1 MDTSFSGISCRD
13 TIVTSRHHNLLVDN
27 DLSPLKK
34 KMKKEK
40 QFRWKYIMIDRKN
53 HKLVNSSAWV
63 VNGEGIIV
71 LSIEGLGLRASAIA
85 L

>member
-1 MDTSFSGISCRD
+1 
-13 TIVTSRHHNLLVDN
+13 
-27 DLSPLKK
+27 
-34 KMKKEK
+34 
-40 QFRWKYIMIDRKN
+40 MIDRKN